1 MSRFPLMNIPICDT
15 DRLAIPVSRSYLFT
29 SKKKK
34 GSKYRACLYLSL
46 VQWRGAIDR
55 RGSRWGLTELLGR
68 KLIEGDWGGL

>member
-34 GSKYRACLYLSL
+34 APNTGLVFISL
-46 VQWRGAIDR
+46 LFSGGEPLIGAGAD
-55 RGSRWGLTELLGR
+55 
-68 KLIEGDWGGL
+68 GD